1 MKDAFYSSSYSST
14 TDKDV
19 ENTEKIAAKDIED
32 FNSMNKEQAVARLKK
47 RFDITLDENGNVV
60 YTMFCKIDDDK
71 FKLP

>member
-32 FNSMNKEQAVARLKK
+32 FNSMSKEQAVVHLKK
-47 RFDITLDENGNVV
+47 RFDITVDENGNAV
-60 YTMFCKIDDDK
+60 YTMFCRCGHDHIP
-71 FKLP
+71 LQ